1 MLETLGVLKTWACP
15 DAPET
20 QKTMIV
26 RSLGDHRLAYLEY
39 EGTVSGSRGEVHRWD
54 EGTYQFL
61 HQSEGKLV
69 VLFAGR
75 KLRGSVTLE
84 RSGEEPQCWT
94 FSLAEA

>member
-1 MLETLGVLKTWACP
+1 MLETRGVLKTWACP

-26 RSLGDHRLAYLEY
+26 QSLADHRLAYLKY

-54 EGTYQFL
+54 DGTYQFL
-61 HQSEGKLV
+61 HQGEGKLV
-69 VLFAGR
+69 LLFAGR
-75 KLRGSVTLE
+75 ILRGSVTLE
-84 RSGEEPQCWT
+84 CITDEPQRWT